1 LKHQS
6 YLNNFRPKVNLKF
19 TDVRTIAKNRRCYPR
34 DLEHMVS
41 DESIALNVKFRATE
55 YASDARINIWVLV
68 SLRPWPR
75 YLLNAFEI
83 QSEVLDIT
91 FKDLLGWE
99 VDNLIMHSTH
109 GDSEYNT
116 SH

>member
-1 LKHQS
+1 
-6 YLNNFRPKVNLKF
+6 
-19 TDVRTIAKNRRCYPR
+19 
-34 DLEHMVS
+34 MVS

-55 YASDARINIWVLV
+55 YASDARINIRVLV